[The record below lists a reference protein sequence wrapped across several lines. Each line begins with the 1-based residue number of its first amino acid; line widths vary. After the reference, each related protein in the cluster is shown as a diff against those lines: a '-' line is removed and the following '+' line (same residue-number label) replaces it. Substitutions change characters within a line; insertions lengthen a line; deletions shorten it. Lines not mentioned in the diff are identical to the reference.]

1 MRDIRIATV
10 ILPASIGQL
19 QANLD
24 RMSHWIEVAKDQGA
38 EIVCFPEMNL
48 SGYAPTA
55 MTTKAA
61 LSIPGPVTDRLL
73 QKARDNDLVILAGLA
88 EKTADRKLFATHLAL
103 CPDGRLE
110 SYLKFTS
117 HPRKKKY
124 LPPAIA
130 SPCLKARG
138 LWSASNFATMRTSL
152 N

>member
-73 QKARDNDLVILAGLA
+73 QKAHDNDLVILAGLA
-88 EKTADRKLFATHLAL
+88 
-103 CPDGRLE
+103 GRRLN
-110 SYLKFTS
+110 
-117 HPRKKKY
+117 
-124 LPPAIA
+124 
-130 SPCLKARG
+130 C
-138 LWSASNFATMRTSL
+138 RTSL
-152 N
+152 VRLDGGVRDPAGTGDRSYAEAKSSNGSRPGCPDDL